1 MSWSGLLQ
9 CTAVEK
15 NGRTV
20 ISDCYYEGALK
31 LTRPVYLHPSQPT
44 IYLIHVGGG
53 YVDGDRY
60 KTEIMLQEG
69 AHLIATTQSATK
81 IYKTVKVPV
90 QQYTSVYLNDQSV
103 LEFFPDPVIAY
114 EKAQFY
120 QEMTVYMKES
130 STFIYGDIIT
140 PGWSE
145 SGELFRYDW
154 IRSKLKIYYEDNLKL
169 FDHLYLE
176 TSTGMTG
183 ILQMEGYTH
192 FGSLFVISPFM
203 TQDLLQKFES
213 MTARFPASVHL
224 GWSIPMIPGL
234 VIRVLAHETHAI
246 ETIFQMIHQF
256 IREEC
261 FQEEPIFLRKY

>member
-1 MSWSGLLQ
+1 MSWSGLLR
-9 CTAVEK
+9 CTAVK
-15 NGRTV
+15 QNGRTV

-31 LTRPVYLHPSQPT
+31 LARPIYLHPSEPT

-81 IYKTVKVPV
+81 IYKTVKTPV
-90 QQYTSVYLNDQSV
+90 QQHTSFYLDDQSV

-120 QEMTVYMKES
+120 QETTVYMKEN
-130 STFIYGDIIT
+130 STFIYGDIMT

-145 SGELFRYDW
+145 SGEPFRYDW
-154 IRSKLKIYYEDNLKL
+154 VRSKFKLYYEGSLML
-169 FDHLYLE
+169 FDHLYFE
-176 TSTGMTG
+176 PSTGMTG

-192 FGSLFVISPFM
+192 FGSLIVISPFM
-203 TQDLLQKFES
+203 TKDILHKFEW
-213 MTARFPASVHL
+213 MATRFPASAHL
-224 GWSIPMIPGL
+224 GWSTPMIPGL
-234 VIRVLAHETHAI
+234 IVRVLAHETYVI

>member
-1 MSWSGLLQ
+1 MSWSGLLR
-9 CTAVEK
+9 CTAMEK

-20 ISDCYYEGALK
+20 IFDSYYEGALK
-31 LTRPVYLHPSQPT
+31 MIRPIYLHPSQPT

-81 IYKTVKVPV
+81 IYKTIKEPV
-90 QQYTSVYLNDQSV
+90 QQYTLFSLDDQSV

-120 QEMTVYMKES
+120 QETTVYMKES

-154 IRSKLKIYYEDNLKL
+154 FRSKLKLYYEGNLML

-176 TSTGMTG
+176 PSTGLTG
-183 ILQMEGYTH
+183 ILRMEGYTH
-192 FGSLFVISPFM
+192 FGSLFVISPFI
-203 TQDLLQKFES
+203 TKDILQKFER
-213 MTARFPASVHL
+213 MAARFPAYAHL
-224 GWSIPMIPGL
+224 GWSTPIIPGL
-234 VIRVLAHETHAI
+234 IVRVLAYETYVI

-261 FQEEPIFLRKY
+261 LREEPIFLRKY

>member
-1 MSWSGLLQ
+1 MSWSGLLR
-9 CTAVEK
+9 CTAVKK

-31 LTRPVYLHPSQPT
+31 LIRPVYLHPSEPT

-60 KTEIMLQEG
+60 NTEIMLQEG

-81 IYKTVKVPV
+81 VYKTINEPV
-90 QQYTSVYLNDQSV
+90 QQYTSIYLDQQSA

-120 QEMTVYMKES
+120 QETTVYMKES
-130 STFIYGDIIT
+130 STFIYGEMMT

-145 SGELFRYDW
+145 SGEPFRYDW
-154 IRSKLKIYYEDNLKL
+154 IRSKLKIYYEGDLKL

-176 TSTGMTG
+176 PRKGMTG

-192 FGSLFVISPFM
+192 FGSFLVISPLI
-203 TQDLLQKFES
+203 TKHILQKFEWMAAS
-213 MTARFPASVHL
+213 FPASAYL
-224 GWSIPMIPGL
+224 GWSTPMIPGL
-234 VIRVLAHETHAI
+234 VVRVLAYETHVI

-261 FQEEPIFLRKY
+261 FQEEAVFFRKY